1 MAATPALTAMAV
13 STLLIAGGVVLDED
27 DPPLLDLWMCGQG
40 WRDAIVCE
48 GIDGGGDPG
57 LSVNTAFK
65 FSSLKSSADYLIC
78 NDQI

>member
-48 GIDGGGDPG
+48 RDRWSGDPG
-57 LSVNTAFK
+57 LKAMTTL
-65 FSSLKSSADYLIC
+65 SSGKSS
-78 NDQI
+78 NGHGTGR